1 VDLLICRQL
10 ATRQL
15 IRFADNVM
23 KNPHIGRTSRKV
35 SEDQCGFTLTEVLIA
50 IVILL
55 VGIVAVAQLV
65 PASIGSNSANRND
78 SSALVFAQRQMD
90 LFLSQPLINTSYI
103 ETIETQTFTCNLG
116 DPTQPGQVI
125 GSNYALFYNQMII
138 DFSASP
144 VANYSF
150 TYQDPNDPFGLVYDV
165 RWAVITTTSPSG
177 IPTSKRFILGARKK
191 GGNGIYNP
199 VTLDTILYK

>member
-1 VDLLICRQL
+1 
-10 ATRQL
+10 
-15 IRFADNVM
+15 M
-23 KNPHIGRTSRKV
+23 
-35 SEDQCGFTLTEVLIA
+35 A

-65 PASIGSNSANRND
+65 PASIGSNSVNRND

-90 LFLSQPLINTSYI
+90 QFLSQPLINSTYS
-103 ETIETQTFTCNLG
+103 ETIDGQTFLCNLG
-116 DPTQPGQVI
+116 DPTQTSNTVV
-125 GSNYALFYNQMII
+125 GSPVTVFYNQLVIN
-138 DFSASP
+138 FASSP

-165 RWAVITTTSPSG
+165 RWAVVTTKNANSMV
-177 IPTSKRFILGARKK
+177 IAKRFILGTRKK

-199 VTLDTILYK
+199 VTLDTILEK

>member
-1 VDLLICRQL
+1 LIGLQ
-10 ATRQL
+10 
-15 IRFADNVM
+15 DKVM
-23 KNPHIGRTSRKV
+23 KNPHNKEISRKV
-35 SEDQCGFTLTEVLIA
+35 LRNQRGFTLTEVLIA

-90 LFLSQPLINTSYI
+90 LFLSQPLNMSISPPAYV
-103 ETIETQTFTCNLG
+103 ETLDGQTFTCYLG
-116 DPTQPGQVI
+116 DPTQPSNTLV
-125 GSNYALFYNQMII
+125 GSPVVEFYNQLVVN
-138 DFSASP
+138 FAASP

-150 TYQDPNDPFGLVYDV
+150 TYQDPNDPLGLVYDV
-165 RWAVITTTSPSG
+165 RWAVITTTNSNG
-177 IPTSKRFILGARKK
+177 MVTSKRFILGTRRK

-199 VTLDTILYK
+199 VTLDTILSK

>member
-1 VDLLICRQL
+1 
-10 ATRQL
+10 
-15 IRFADNVM
+15 M
-23 KNPHIGRTSRKV
+23 KNPQTRRKNRLAWRK
-35 SEDQCGFTLTEVLIA
+35 QRGFTLTEVLIA

-90 LFLSQPLINTSYI
+90 RFMSQPLNMSFSPPAFS
-103 ETIETQTFTCNLG
+103 ETIDSQTFTCYLG
-116 DPTQPGQVI
+116 DPTQNNLVV
-125 GSNYALFYNQMII
+125 GSPIATFYNQLVI
-138 DFSASP
+138 DFSATP
-144 VANYSF
+144 MANYSF

-165 RWAVITTTSPSG
+165 RWAVITTTNSNG
-177 IPTSKRFILGARKK
+177 LVTSKRFILGTRKV

-199 VTLDTILYK
+199 VTLDTILSK

>member
-1 VDLLICRQL
+1 
-10 ATRQL
+10 
-15 IRFADNVM
+15 M
-23 KNPHIGRTSRKV
+23 KNPQDRKKRSRARRN
-35 SEDQCGFTLTEVLIA
+35 QRGFTLTEVLIA

-90 LFLSQPLINTSYI
+90 QFLNQPLNYTAFIQ
-103 ETIETQTFTCNLG
+103 TIDTQTFTCNLG
-116 DPTQPGQVI
+116 DPTRPGEIV
-125 GSNYALFYNQMII
+125 GSSWALFYNQLVI
-138 DFSASP
+138 DFSATP
-144 VANYSF
+144 TENYSF
-150 TYQDPNDPFGLVYDV
+150 VYHDPNDPGEVVYDV
-165 RWAVITTTSPSG
+165 RWAVLTTTNG
-177 IPTSKRFILGARKK
+177 GAVTSKRFILGARKK